1 MREILFSLFR
11 GKRNHNEQWAYG
23 NLVVDNTGEPH
34 IVETEIV
41 EMDGHHVSIRS
52 DIPVLFI
59 PETVEQYTG
68 LTDKNGNKIFEG
80 DILNCC
86 LGESYIIGVVKYDQR
101 IASFFVDHN
110 NGKTSLFVDFFLA
123 NQNNEKVCFEV
134 VGNIH
139 DNPELLTDL

>member
-1 MREILFSLFR
+1 MREILFR
-11 GKRNHNEQWAYG
+11 AKKNYG
-23 NLVVDNTGEPH
+23 DGEWLEGIP
-34 IVETEIV
+34 IQCYDGDWQMVTDCSKTMIDIETI
-41 EMDGHHVSIRS
+41 G
-52 DIPVLFI
+52 
-59 PETVEQYTG
+59 QYTE
-68 LTDKNGNKIFEG
+68 LTDKNDKKIFEG

-123 NQNNEKVCFEV
+123 NQNNEKVCFEI

-139 DNPELLTDL
+139 DNPELLADL

>member
-52 DIPVLFI
+52 DIPVFFI
-59 PETVEQYTG
+59 PETVGQYTG

-101 IASFFVDHN
+101 IASFFVDYN
-110 NGKTSLFVDFFLA
+110 NGKTSLFIDFFLA

-139 DNPELLTDL
+139 DNPELLADL

>member
-1 MREILFSLFR
+1 MREILFR
-11 GKRNHNEQWAYG
+11 GQTRRYG
-23 NLVVDNTGEPH
+23 EKVNMAGEPVPSNWVYGG
-34 IVETEIV
+34 IYPNNKGGYFAVIYQQK
-41 EMDGHHVSIRS
+41 
-52 DIPVLFI
+52 
-59 PETVEQYTG
+59 PETHKYPVYADTIGQYTG
-68 LTDKNGNKIFEG
+68 LTDKNDKKIFEG

-139 DNPELLTDL
+139 DNPELLADL

>member
-1 MREILFSLFR
+1 MREILFR
-11 GKRNHNEQWAYG
+11 AKKNYG
-23 NLVVDNTGEPH
+23 DGEWLEGIP
-34 IVETEIV
+34 IQCYDGDWQMVTDCSKTMIDIETI
-41 EMDGHHVSIRS
+41 G
-52 DIPVLFI
+52 
-59 PETVEQYTG
+59 QYTE
-68 LTDKNGNKIFEG
+68 LTDKNDKKIFEG

-139 DNPELLTDL
+139 DNPELLADL

>member
-1 MREILFSLFR
+1 MVTDCSKTMI
-11 GKRNHNEQWAYG
+11 
-23 NLVVDNTGEPH
+23 D
-34 IVETEIV
+34 IETI
-41 EMDGHHVSIRS
+41 G
-52 DIPVLFI
+52 
-59 PETVEQYTG
+59 QYTG

-101 IASFFVDHN
+101 IASFFVDYN

-139 DNPELLTDL
+139 DNPELLADL

>member
-1 MREILFSLFR
+1 MREILFR
-11 GKRNHNEQWAYG
+11 AKKNYG
-23 NLVVDNTGEPH
+23 DGEWMEGVP
-34 IVETEIV
+34 IQCCAGDWQMVTDCSKTMIDIETI
-41 EMDGHHVSIRS
+41 G
-52 DIPVLFI
+52 
-59 PETVEQYTG
+59 QYTG

-101 IASFFVDHN
+101 IASFFVDYN

-123 NQNNEKVCFEV
+123 NQNNEKVCFEI

-139 DNPELLTDL
+139 DNPELLADL

>member
-1 MREILFSLFR
+1 MREILFR
-11 GKRNHNEQWAYG
+11 AKKNYG
-23 NLVVDNTGEPH
+23 DGEWIEGVP
-34 IVETEIV
+34 IQCYDGDWQMVTDCSKTMIDIETI
-41 EMDGHHVSIRS
+41 G
-52 DIPVLFI
+52 
-59 PETVEQYTG
+59 QYTE
-68 LTDKNGNKIFEG
+68 LTDKNDKKIFEG

-139 DNPELLTDL
+139 DNPELLADL

>member
-1 MREILFSLFR
+1 MREILFR
-11 GKRNHNEQWAYG
+11 AKKNYG
-23 NLVVDNTGEPH
+23 DGEWIEGVP
-34 IVETEIV
+34 IQCYDGDWQMVTDCSKTMIDIETI
-41 EMDGHHVSIRS
+41 G
-52 DIPVLFI
+52 
-59 PETVEQYTG
+59 QYTE
-68 LTDKNGNKIFEG
+68 LTDKNDKKIFEG

-86 LGESYIIGVVKYDQR
+86 LGESYIIGVVKFDQR

-139 DNPELLTDL
+139 DNPELLADL

>member
-59 PETVEQYTG
+59 PETVGQYTG

-101 IASFFVDHN
+101 IASFFVDYN

-123 NQNNEKVCFEV
+123 NQNNEKVCFEI

-139 DNPELLTDL
+139 DNPELLADL

>member
-1 MREILFSLFR
+1 MREILFR
-11 GKRNHNEQWAYG
+11 AKKNYG
-23 NLVVDNTGEPH
+23 DGEWLEGVP
-34 IVETEIV
+34 IQCYDGDWQMVTDCSKTMIDIETI
-41 EMDGHHVSIRS
+41 G
-52 DIPVLFI
+52 
-59 PETVEQYTG
+59 QYTE
-68 LTDKNGNKIFEG
+68 LTDKNDKKIFEG

-139 DNPELLTDL
+139 DNPELLADL